1 MMSANADRYGGFNFH
16 RHGAGRRQHSAA
28 NDAADDRH
36 EISLSNG
43 EGKHH
48 EGRER
53 RSNCLAR
60 LGSFE
65 LRLRNAPGAS
75 LSRTLRRHRHDV
87 VREIGRFRV
96 RIAALKG
103 PDLRRPR
110 RGPKAK
116 GNDVAEPTI
125 KPVCPKMCPSGG
137 IDELSRDPHSV
148 GRFANAPF
156 QHVAHPK
163 LAPDLLH
170 VDGAPLVRETRVA
183 GDDYSEDDTFLF
195 PLKARSSPRNLNQL
209 AVTPDRYRRL
219 SRDSA
224 SS

>member
-1 MMSANADRYGGFNFH
+1 MSSTVWATGSGQFGSFSRGPRTAMGPH
-16 RHGAGRRQHSAA
+16 
-28 NDAADDRH
+28 
-36 EISLSNG
+36 
-43 EGKHH
+43 
-48 EGRER
+48 
-53 RSNCLAR
+53 AR
-60 LGSFE
+60 LRPKAQGTTFSTAGLIVGS
-65 LRLRNAPGAS
+65 LVR
-75 LSRTLRRHRHDV
+75 SRTRGLHGLAPHSPL
-87 VREIGRFRV
+87 I
-96 RIAALKG
+96 K
-103 PDLRRPR
+103 R
-110 RGPKAK
+110 RGRALV
-116 GNDVAEPTI
+116 GNGAVAEPTI